1 MDSGCSIPYWLN
13 ECNPKVYG
21 SFYSLST
28 QTVTAISTPLPL
40 VAEYSSLSRYVI
52 YDGTKLKVAVNGIYK
67 VSYSTQL
74 DKSGGGKSI
83 CIFWIRLNGN
93 NISNTASQCV
103 VDAQQGETFPYVEF
117 IVELKSTDY
126 LEFCILSADITMAA
140 TAYIAGANYPATPS
154 LIVNVEKIA

>member
-28 QTVTAISTPLPL
+28 QIVQVASVPLPL
-40 VAEYSSLSRYVI
+40 VVENTSIGKYVI
-52 YDGTKLKVAVNGIYK
+52 YDGTRLKVAVNGTYK
-67 VSYSTQL
+67 ISYSTQL
-74 DKSGGGKSI
+74 DKSGGGKSV

-93 NISNTASQCV
+93 NVANTGSQVV
-103 VDAQQGETFPYVEF
+103 VDAQQGESFPYIEF
-117 IVELKSTDY
+117 ILDLKSTDY
-126 LEFCILSADITMAA
+126 VEFCILSTDISMAA
-140 TAYIAGANYPATPS
+140 TTYGAGSNYPATPS